1 METLLTGIV
10 PPKSRE
16 DAKQF
21 VDFQHFLLRY
31 AHREHGLRDDEQGLH
46 KIRRFV
52 HHRLQFVFTFRVNL
66 VHVPV

>member
-1 METLLTGIV
+1 METLLAGIV

-21 VDFQHFLLRY
+21 VDFQHFFLRY
-31 AHREHGLRDDEQGLH
+31 AQREHGLRDDEQALH
-46 KIRRFV
+46 KICRFV